1 MSEIQSEILIECY
14 KRAEKFKKADEI
26 SILVGLIISPV
37 LFFGIGIS
45 VIYFMSAPLS
55 YWVGYSIIAA
65 GLLLFLFILIY
76 KNRFNKRK
84 SHILIGKILEII
96 KIRTY
101 FGESASILKIKV
113 SEAYVI
119 NDCGK
124 GNKISKIE
132 NKVIKRL
139 LVLKHFR
146 VEEELKQLPEN
157 SLLLCA
163 PNGQIIGYVI
173 NGKLTEYV
181 F

>member
-1 MSEIQSEILIECY
+1 MFEIQPDIFIECY

-26 SILVGLIISPV
+26 SIIVGLIITPI

-65 GLLLFLFILIY
+65 GGILFLFILVY
-76 KNRFNKRK
+76 RNKLHKRK
-84 SHILIGKILEII
+84 PHILIGKILEII
-96 KIRTY
+96 KIQTR

-113 SEAYVI
+113 SEAYII

-146 VEEELKQLPEN
+146 VEEEVKQLPEN
-157 SLLLCA
+157 SLFLCA

-173 NGKLTEYV
+173 NEKLTEYV